1 MPEPAAVLKKVFGYD
16 EFRPLQAEI
25 IENILFN
32 KDTLV
37 IMPTGGGKS
46 LCYQIPAIIFEGLTI
61 VVSPLISLMKDQVDQ
76 LRELGI
82 DAAILNS
89 TLSPAEYR
97 DNVMLIKEKRAKL
110 LYLAPESLLKQSV
123 LEMLSSVRVDCLAI
137 DEAHCISE
145 WGHDFRPEYRQLAL
159 VRLHFTKAVCIA
171 LTATATERVRDDIIK
186 SLDFDASSEFIGS
199 FNRENLFLR
208 IVPKENPLNQTI
220 RFLERFEN
228 QSGIIYCFSRR
239 QVDELYQ
246 ILVEREY
253 SVRPY
258 HAGMPEADRNINQEL
273 FIKDDVQIIVATI
286 AFGMGINKPN
296 VRFVIHYDLPKNI
309 ESYYQE
315 IGRAGRDGQRSHCL
329 LLFSYGDIQ
338 KIKYFINEK
347 DPKEK
352 RIANIHL
359 NALIKYTETEECRRS
374 VLLNYFGEEFFAEN
388 CGMCDNCLSEKM
400 EKVDITIPAQKFLS
414 CIKRTDEIFGAGHII
429 DVLRGSQAKKI
440 FKFGHQDLSTYGIG
454 SDYSKKQWFHL
465 SRQFLHQELVVQ
477 DMEYGSLKLTDKA
490 WDVLQGRQ
498 TVLGR
503 LQEDEA
509 NNISDNESEED
520 ATLGYDRDLL
530 AILRNKR
537 KTLADNANLP
547 PYVIFHDRTLIE
559 MSTYFP
565 HSLERMLDVYGIGEG
580 KLEKYGGIFL
590 DVIIEYCRQHQIE
603 ERPKA
608 LSRRQKSIVKPL
620 QRRKHHIVGDLY
632 NTGRSIPE
640 IMSEFGIKQTT
651 ALDHLYKYIQDGNS
665 LDSDEM
671 INNST
676 IPQEQR
682 DAVLEA
688 FARFGHE
695 LLRPVFDALEGRINY
710 EELKIIRLYYL
721 YKNNVALSNIQSENP
736 DPAGSPSS

>member
-1 MPEPAAVLKKVFGYD
+1 
-16 EFRPLQAEI
+16 
-25 IENILFN
+25 
-32 KDTLV
+32 
-37 IMPTGGGKS
+37 
-46 LCYQIPAIIFEGLTI
+46 
-61 VVSPLISLMKDQVDQ
+61 
-76 LRELGI
+76 
-82 DAAILNS
+82 
-89 TLSPAEYR
+89 
-97 DNVMLIKEKRAKL
+97 
-110 LYLAPESLLKQSV
+110 
-123 LEMLSSVRVDCLAI
+123 
-137 DEAHCISE
+137 
-145 WGHDFRPEYRQLAL
+145 
-159 VRLHFTKAVCIA
+159 
-171 LTATATERVRDDIIK
+171 
-186 SLDFDASSEFIGS
+186 
-199 FNRENLFLR
+199 
-208 IVPKENPLNQTI
+208 
-220 RFLERFEN
+220 
-228 QSGIIYCFSRR
+228 
-239 QVDELYQ
+239 
-246 ILVEREY
+246 
-253 SVRPY
+253 
-258 HAGMPEADRNINQEL
+258 
-273 FIKDDVQIIVATI
+273 
-286 AFGMGINKPN
+286 
-296 VRFVIHYDLPKNI
+296 
-309 ESYYQE
+309 
-315 IGRAGRDGQRSHCL
+315 
-329 LLFSYGDIQ
+329 
-338 KIKYFINEK
+338 
-347 DPKEK
+347 
-352 RIANIHL
+352 
-359 NALIKYTETEECRRS
+359 
-374 VLLNYFGEEFFAEN
+374 
-388 CGMCDNCLSEKM
+388 

-530 AILRNKR
+530 AILKNMR

-736 DPAGSPSS
+736 DQSKESGIYKQIVCLANSRKYSGRCIAGKEILKDKNHALEDDLDVDMVGGWIRPISAQKTGEFSINSITLTNGKNPELLDIISIPIAKHSPNHCQTENYLIDEGPWVKTGNFPLTALSALCDYVDSLWINNHSSSFGLNDRIPVDLINASLKSSLLLIKLNKLSIVVEEDAKMLKKVRAEFDFKGERYRLLVTDPIVEGIYLKKEFGSYSILSNDLYVSIYISEPFNGYCYKLVAGIIPNIVLT